1 MGFQKGMQGLSP
13 ERRAMTATDLQKALD
28 TAMKLK
34 AEVGLCKGKAMDEC
48 AAYKAKEYPK
58 QTQKIMGLMSKVQA
72 NVMKGTPMFPSMAPA
87 ALPKLPTLAAAPPA
101 PKPPKLGLL
110 AALAAAKKK
119 KEEPKPTKPP
129 AKKLGGLLAAL
140 AAKKAGKKYDDNMP
154 VQEGLPAAKHVG
166 IFIAS
171 GLLSGAVVA
180 GAALLVQRR
189 RQHNTADARLIAE

>member
-1 MGFQKGMQGLSP
+1 MG
-13 ERRAMTATDLQKALD
+13 
-28 TAMKLK
+28 
-34 AEVGLCKGKAMDEC
+34 
-48 AAYKAKEYPK
+48 
-58 QTQKIMGLMSKVQA
+58 GLMSKVQA

-101 PKPPKLGLL
+101 PKPPKL
-110 AALAAAKKK
+110 
-119 KEEPKPTKPP
+119 
-129 AKKLGGLLAAL
+129 GLLAAL